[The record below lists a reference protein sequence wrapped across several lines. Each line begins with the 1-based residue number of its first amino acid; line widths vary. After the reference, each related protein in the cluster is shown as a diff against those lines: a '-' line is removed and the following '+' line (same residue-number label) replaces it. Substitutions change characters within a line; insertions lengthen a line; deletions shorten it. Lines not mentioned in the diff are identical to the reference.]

1 MTTRRLTLRAAAA
14 AVSVAALLATAACS
28 GGSNTPAREDS
39 AAAADF
45 SQRGPIEFWR
55 GKDVSGV
62 VPKLIEEWNTAHPD
76 ETVTMYEL
84 PDGADAQ
91 RQQIILNT
99 EVKNPKMGVIRT
111 DVVWTSEFAA
121 NGFIVP
127 LPTDKVSTDGMLEPT
142 VEAATY
148 FDKLYG
154 VPYTSN
160 GGLLFYRKDLLDKYD
175 VEVPTTWAQM
185 KAACEKIK
193 AGEKNDKL
201 NCYAGQHQKYEGLTV
216 NFAEAVTSA
225 GGVITEPD
233 GTPNVNTPEAR
244 EGLTFLSDSFADG
257 TIPKAAIT
265 WQEEQGRQAFQDG
278 TLIFHRN
285 WATVYALANK
295 TDGSSKV
302 AGKFDV
308 APLPGLNGPG
318 ISSLGGQSLS
328 IPATAA
334 NKGTALDF
342 ITFMTSQEIQRKAV
356 LGNAIPPTL
365 DALYTDP
372 DVTKA
377 YPYLPALKTS
387 IETAVPR
394 PKVVKYGDVTAA
406 IQDDVYRTLQSQATP
421 DEALT
426 NLQSK
431 LQTLTS

>member
-1 MTTRRLTLRAAAA
+1 MITHRRVLRVAAAA
-14 AVSVAALLATAACS
+14 LSAAALLATAACS
-28 GGSNTPAREDS
+28 GTSSTPSGDGS
-39 AAAADF
+39 AAVDF

-127 LPTDKVSTDGMLEPT
+127 LPEDKVSTDGMLQPT
-142 VEAATY
+142 VEAASY

-160 GGLLFYRKDLLDKYD
+160 GGLLFYRQDLLDKYD
-175 VEVPTTWAQM
+175 VEVPTTWAAM

-193 AGEKNDKL
+193 AGENNDKL
-201 NCYAGQHQKYEGLTV
+201 YCYAGQHQKYEGLTV

-225 GGVITEPD
+225 GGVITNPD
-233 GTPNVNTPEAR
+233 GTPDVDTPEAR
-244 EGLTFLSDSFADG
+244 DGLAFLADSFADG

-318 ISSLGGQSLS
+318 TSSLGGQSLS

-342 ITFMTSQEIQRKAV
+342 ITFMTSKDIQTKAV

-372 DVTKA
+372 DITKA
-377 YPYLPALKTS
+377 YPYLPSLKTS

-394 PKVVKYGDVTAA
+394 PKVVKYGDATSA
-406 IQDDVYRTLQSQATP
+406 IQDDVYRTLQGQTAP
-421 DEALT
+421 AEALT
-426 NLQSK
+426 SLQSK